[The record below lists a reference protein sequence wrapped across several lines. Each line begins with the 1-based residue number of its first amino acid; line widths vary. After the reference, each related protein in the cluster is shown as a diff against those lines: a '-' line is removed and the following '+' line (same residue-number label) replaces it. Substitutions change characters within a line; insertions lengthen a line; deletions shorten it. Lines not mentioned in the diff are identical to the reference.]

1 MARFQALTNN
11 VLDAELEML
20 RKRLGLDQSQKA
32 DLLREIS
39 GLAAW
44 VVRQAEQG
52 REIEA
57 RAGDSVEALVHP
69 AIERVRARRA
79 KHLGERLVLDERE
92 VERLAAILDRPFHP
106 PPGLRAALAS
116 LANATRRPPKL
127 RWKKKAA
134 AA

>member
-11 VLDAELEML
+11 LLDAELEML
-20 RKRLGLDQSQKA
+20 RKRLGLERNQKA

-39 GLAAW
+39 DLAAW

-57 RAGDSVEALVHP
+57 RKGEAVEPLVHP
-69 AIERVRARRA
+69 ALERVRARRA
-79 KHLGERLVLDERE
+79 KSLGESLALDAHE
-92 VERLAAILDRPFHP
+92 VERLAAILDRPFNP
-106 PPGLRAALAS
+106 PPALRAALANLGS
-116 LANATRRPPKL
+116 ARRRPPKL

>member
-79 KHLGERLVLDERE
+79 KHLGEPLVLDERE

-116 LANATRRPPKL
+116 LASTTRRPPKL

-134 AA
+134 A